1 MNGRVAALVV
11 AGGLSLSTNAF
22 AQTGT
27 AVSAQGTV
35 APGVV
40 PSGAGVVADPALAAG
55 RQTVALEPP
64 RFGRNIEHSLGARL
78 WLWNT
83 PVWMVKLFAHVAN
96 DWAGPLTVSPGLEY
110 VYRRGA
116 LDIVVGLQYTN
127 LATPEPNFGLVRG
140 RSEND
145 VALERIESQLWTF
158 TANVLFLWGS
168 RINDWFEIQYG
179 MGVGVSAVGGNLY
192 RTQVTPSGTGG
203 YRECRAPGDGAAG
216 YCDNS
221 NNHYATFDANGQ
233 VTGRFA
239 ETLTTDSNS
248 GSVPPAVPWIAL
260 PHLALHFRPHRH
272 FDVRVDGGFALI
284 GFYGGLALHYVF

>member
-11 AGGLSLSTNAF
+11 AGGLSLSTSAF
-22 AQTGT
+22 AQVGVT
-27 AVSAQGTV
+27 AQSQV

-40 PSGAGVVADPALAAG
+40 PAGSGVVADPAIAAG
-55 RQTVALEPP
+55 RPLAPP
-64 RFGRNIEHSLGARL
+64 PLRFGRNEEHSLGARL

-83 PVWMVKLFAHVAN
+83 PVWMVKLFAYVAN
-96 DWAGPLTVSPGLEY
+96 DWAGPLTLSPGLEY

-127 LATPEPNFGLVRG
+127 LSTPEPNIGYVRG
-140 RSEND
+140 RSEQD
-145 VALERIESQLWTF
+145 IALERVESSLWTA

-179 MGVGVSAVGGNLY
+179 MGVGVSVVGGNLY
-192 RTQVTPSGTGG
+192 RTQVQPSASGG
-203 YRECRAPGDGAAG
+203 YEECRTPGSSA
-216 YCDNS
+216 YCDSS
-221 NNHYATFDANGQ
+221 NNHYATFDRNGQ

-239 ETLTTDSNS
+239 EQLTTDSNS
-248 GSVPPAVPWIAL
+248 GSLPPAVPWIAL
-260 PHLALHFRPHRH
+260 PHLALHFRPHQH

-284 GFYGGLALHYVF
+284 GFYGGLAMHYVF